1 MYQTYGAF
9 SLIVVKRI
17 TKKGPFPA
25 QGLKLRFWQVAG
37 GRWQVGGGR
46 WQVGGSFCFIR
57 FFFKRV
63 CGEKMLPVGG
73 GWGEIKIKRKYIKN
87 NTNTCEI
94 TFAQNC

>member
-1 MYQTYGAF
+1 MYQAYGAF

-57 FFFKRV
+57 FFLRGYVGRKS
-63 CGEKMLPVGG
+63 CLWVGG
-73 GWGEIKIKRKYIKN
+73 GGK
-87 NTNTCEI
+87 
-94 TFAQNC
+94 